1 MKIVE
6 IGPARQQRITAYG
19 AQNAFS
25 RLAASGSGRTHVHSL
40 RFDPGGV
47 IGRHPAGPAQLFI
60 VVEGAGWV
68 EGGDGVRTPIAAGQ
82 AAYIA
87 AGESHAK
94 GSETGMSVV
103 MVQVETL
110 ELEEAR

>member
-6 IGPARQQRITAYG
+6 VGPAEQQRISAYG
-19 AQNAFS
+19 AKDAFS
-25 RLAASGSGRTHVHSL
+25 LLAASGSGRAHVHTL
-40 RFDPGGV
+40 RFEPGGM

-60 VVEGAGWV
+60 VVEGVGWV
-68 EGGDGVRTPIAAGQ
+68 EGGDGVRTPIEAGQ
-82 AAYIA
+82 AAFIA
-87 AGESHAK
+87 AGEPHAK

-110 ELEEAR
+110 ALEGSG

>member
-6 IGPARQQRITAYG
+6 VGAATQKRITAYG

-25 RLAASGSGRTHVHSL
+25 LLAASGSGRAHVHTL
-40 RFDPGGV
+40 RFEPGGV

-103 MVQVETL
+103 MAQVETL
-110 ELEEAR
+110 AVEESR

>member
-1 MKIVE
+1 MKIVAV
-6 IGPARQQRITAYG
+6 GPAQQKRITGYDAT
-19 AQNAFS
+19 NAFS
-25 RLAASGSGRTHVHSL
+25 LVAASGSGRAHVHTL
-40 RFDPGGV
+40 HFEPGGV

-68 EGGDGVRTPIAAGQ
+68 EGGDGVRAPITVGQ

-94 GSETGMSVV
+94 GSESGMSAV

-110 ELEEAR
+110 ALEESR